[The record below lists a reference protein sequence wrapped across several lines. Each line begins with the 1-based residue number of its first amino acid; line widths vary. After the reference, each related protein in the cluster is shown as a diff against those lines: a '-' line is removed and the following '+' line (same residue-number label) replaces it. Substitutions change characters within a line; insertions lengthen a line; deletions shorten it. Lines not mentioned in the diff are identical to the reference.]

1 MQVLVQAIYSGLV
14 NGSVYALLGMG
25 LVLYFRSARV
35 INLAHGETYVA
46 TALLTAAAVAHGWP
60 LWLAAVAGVASSIL
74 AMILIER
81 VLFRG
86 RLQWPLPSL
95 IILSLGVALVA
106 RGLFFLISGSN
117 ATSFPELLSGPP
129 LRFAGVALSQQ
140 GLLAVSV
147 TVVVGVAATLFFRRT
162 LYGQAMTACAE
173 NAEASSLLGINVGRM
188 RMISF
193 GAAAALGGVSALLVV
208 PLGSVTYDAG
218 LPLVLRGFVAAAVG
232 AMLWPGRAAI
242 AGLGLG
248 VLEALV
254 ASYWSPLL
262 RTPVVFGI
270 VFTLVVFWLSR
281 NVRFGGVV
289 RA

>member
-1 MQVLVQAIYSGLV
+1 MQVLIQAIFSGLV
-14 NGSVYALLGMG
+14 NGSVYGLLGMG

-35 INLAHGETYVA
+35 INLAHGETYVV
-46 TALLTAAAVAHGWP
+46 TALITAAGVARGWP
-60 LWLAAVAGVASSIL
+60 LWLAALAGVATAVL

-86 RLQWPLPSL
+86 RLHWQLSSL
-95 IILSLGVALVA
+95 VILSLGVALLA
-106 RGLFFLISGSN
+106 RGLIYRIWGSD
-117 ATSFPELLSGPP
+117 AASFPETL
-129 LRFAGVALSQQ
+129 AGEPMRLFGVSLSQQ
-140 GLLAVSV
+140 GLMAVAA
-147 TVVVGVAATLFFRRT
+147 TVVFGVVATLFFRRT
-162 LYGQAMTACAE
+162 LYGQAMSACAE
-173 NAEASSLLGINVGRM
+173 NPEASSLLGINVGRM

-232 AMLWPGRAAI
+232 AMLWPGRAAA

-262 RTPVVFGI
+262 RTPIVFGV

>member
-1 MQVLVQAIYSGLV
+1 MQVLVQAIFSGLV

-46 TALLTAAAVAHGWP
+46 TALITSAAVSYGWP
-60 LWLAAVAGVASSIL
+60 LWLAGLTGVTCAAL
-74 AMILIER
+74 GMVLIER

-86 RLQWPLPSL
+86 RLHWPLASL
-95 IILSLGVALVA
+95 VILSLGIALVC
-106 RGLFFLISGSN
+106 RGLSFWIAGSD
-117 ATSFPELLSGPP
+117 AKSFPELITGEPVQL
-129 LRFAGVALSQQ
+129 FGVALSRQ
-140 GLLAVSV
+140 GLLAVAV
-147 TVVVGVAATLFFRRT
+147 TLAVAVLATLFFRRT

-173 NAEASSLLGINVGRM
+173 NADASSLLGINVGRM

-193 GAAAALGGVSALLVV
+193 GVAAVLGGVSALLVV

-218 LPLVLRGFVAAAVG
+218 LPLVLRGFIAAAVG
-232 AMLWPGRAAI
+232 AMLWPGRAAV

-262 RTPVVFGI
+262 RTPIVFGV
-270 VFTLVVFWLSR
+270 VFTLVVYLLSR

>member
-1 MQVLVQAIYSGLV
+1 MQILVQALFSGLV

-46 TALLTAAAVAHGWP
+46 TALIAATAVAHGWP
-60 LWLAAVAGVASSIL
+60 LWIAAVAGVTASAV
-74 AMILIER
+74 AMIVIER
-81 VLFRG
+81 VLLRG
-86 RLQWPLPSL
+86 RLHWPLPSL
-95 IILSLGVALVA
+95 IILSLGIALVA
-106 RGLFFLISGSN
+106 RGLFFRVSGSD
-117 ATSFPELLSGPP
+117 AASFPELLSGEPV
-129 LRFAGVALSQQ
+129 RIFDVALSRQ
-140 GLLAVSV
+140 GLLAVAV
-147 TVVVGVAATLFFRRT
+147 TVVVGVLATLFFRRT

-193 GAAAALGGVSALLVV
+193 GAAAMLGGMSALLVV

-232 AMLWPGRAAI
+232 AMLWPGRAAV

-262 RTPVVFGI
+262 RTPVVFGV
-270 VFTLVVFWLSR
+270 VFTLVVYWLSR

>member
-1 MQVLVQAIYSGLV
+1 MQVLIQAIFSGLV
-14 NGSVYALLGMG
+14 NGSVYGLLGMG

-35 INLAHGETYVA
+35 INLAHGETYVV
-46 TALLTAAAVAHGWP
+46 TALITAAAVAHGWP
-60 LWLAAVAGVASSIL
+60 LWLAALAGVAAAVL

-86 RLQWPLPSL
+86 RLHWQLSSL
-95 IILSLGVALVA
+95 VILSLGVALLA
-106 RGLFFLISGSN
+106 RGLFYRIWGSD
-117 ATSFPELLSGPP
+117 ATSFPEILSGEPQR
-129 LRFAGVALSQQ
+129 LFGVSLSQQ
-140 GLLAVSV
+140 GLLAVSATMV
-147 TVVVGVAATLFFRRT
+147 FGVVATLFFRRT

-173 NAEASSLLGINVGRM
+173 NPEASALLGINVGRM

-193 GAAAALGGVSALLVV
+193 GAAAVLGGVSALLVV

-232 AMLWPGRAAI
+232 AMLWPGRAAA

-262 RTPVVFGI
+262 RTPIVFGV

>member
-1 MQVLVQAIYSGLV
+1 MQVLVQALFSGLV

-35 INLAHGETYVA
+35 INLAHGETYVV
-46 TALLTAAAVAHGWP
+46 TALITAAAVSHGWP
-60 LWLAAVAGVASSIL
+60 LWLAAVVGVASAAL
-74 AMILIER
+74 GMILIER

-86 RLQWPLPSL
+86 RLDWPLPSL
-95 IILSLGVALVA
+95 VILSLGIALVC
-106 RGLFFLISGSN
+106 RGLSFRISGSD
-117 ATSFPELLSGPP
+117 ATSFPELISGDP
-129 LRFAGVALSQQ
+129 LRFFGVALSRQ
-140 GLLAVSV
+140 GLLAVAVTLIVAVLASV
-147 TVVVGVAATLFFRRT
+147 FFRRT

-173 NAEASSLLGINVGRM
+173 NPEASSLLGINVGRM

-193 GAAAALGGVSALLVV
+193 GAAAVLGGVSALLVV

-232 AMLWPGRAAI
+232 AMLWPGRAAA

-248 VLEALV
+248 ILEAMV

-262 RTPVVFGI
+262 RTPIVFGVVFT
-270 VFTLVVFWLSR
+270 FVVYMLSR